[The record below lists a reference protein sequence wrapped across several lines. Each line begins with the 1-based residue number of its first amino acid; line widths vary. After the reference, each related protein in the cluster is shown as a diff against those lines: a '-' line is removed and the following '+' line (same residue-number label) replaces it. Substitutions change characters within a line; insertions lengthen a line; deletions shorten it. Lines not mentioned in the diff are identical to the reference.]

1 MSLKSTIES
10 EIKGA
15 MLAKNG
21 PRLLAL
27 RAIKSAILLEETSA
41 GSSGTLSTDQEM
53 KLLTKAVKQRKES
66 AETYQANGRA
76 ELAEKEWAEVAVI
89 EEFLPKQL
97 TEDELKSRLQAIIA
111 RVGASG
117 PQDLGKVMGAATK
130 ELAGQAEGKAISA
143 TVKQLLNG

>member
-1 MSLKSTIES
+1 
-10 EIKGA
+10 
-15 MLAKNG
+15 MLAKNQ

-41 GSSGTLSTDQEM
+41 GSTGVLSSDQEM

-76 ELAEKEWAEVAVI
+76 ELAEKELAEVAVI

-111 RVGASG
+111 QVGASG
-117 PQDLGKVMGAATK
+117 PQDLGKVMGVATK

-143 TVKQLLNG
+143 TVRQLLS

>member
-1 MSLKSTIES
+1 MSLKTTIES
-10 EIKGA
+10 EIKQA
-15 MLAKNG
+15 MLAKNQ

-41 GSSGTLSTDQEM
+41 GATGELSTDQEM

-76 ELAEKEWAEVAVI
+76 ELAEKELAEVAVI

-97 TEDELKSRLQAIIA
+97 SADDLKSRLQDLIA

-117 PQDLGKVMGAATK
+117 PQDLGKVMGVATK

-143 TVKQLLNG
+143 AVRQLLS

>member
-15 MLAKNG
+15 MLAKNQ

-41 GSSGTLSTDQEM
+41 GATGELSTDQEM

-66 AETYQANGRA
+66 AETYQANNRA
-76 ELAEKEWAEVAVI
+76 ELAEKELAEVAVI

-97 TEDELKSRLQAIIA
+97 SEDELKSRLQEIIA

-117 PQDLGKVMGAATK
+117 PQDLGKVMGVATK

-143 TVKQLLNG
+143 TVRQLLS

>member
-15 MLAKNG
+15 MLAKNQ

-27 RAIKSAILLEETSA
+27 RAIKSAILLEETAA
-41 GSSGTLSTDQEM
+41 GSSGELSTDQEM

-66 AETYQANGRA
+66 AETYQTNNRA
-76 ELAEKEWAEVAVI
+76 ELAEKELAEMAVI

-97 TEDELKSRLQAIIA
+97 TEDELKSQLQDIIT

-117 PQDLGKVMGAATK
+117 PQDLGKVMGVATK

-143 TVKQLLNG
+143 AVRQLLS